1 MATRLALTTYL
12 RFQFYMCPPLGA
24 VEKKDSTYRIILDL
38 SSPKGQA
45 VNDGIDQADYSVRY
59 SSFDDAVDLVHS
71 LGPGSTMA
79 EIDIKH
85 AFRLCPVRPQD
96 YQLLGM
102 CWNGKYYIDTRLPFG
117 SRSSPF
123 IFNSFADAPRE
134 DPDFLSV
141 VFHTFYT
148 I

>member
-1 MATRLALTTYL
+1 M
-12 RFQFYMCPPLGA
+12 
-24 VEKKDSTYRIILDL
+24 KKDSTYRIILDL

-59 SSFDDAVDLVHS
+59 SSFDEAVDLVRF

-79 EIDIKH
+79 KIDIKH
-85 AFRLCPVRPQD
+85 AFRLCPVRQQD

-123 IFNSFADAPRE
+123 IFNSFADAVV
-134 DPDFLSV
+134 PDFCMWCSTRFTLFRRFLPSSS
-141 VFHTFYT
+141 
-148 I
+148 